1 MNGSV
6 NCRHCGK
13 LFCDE
18 HTMYQ
23 MKLSRSA
30 QHEPVRGL
38 WCRVCET
45 CYKSREGYNDRTG
58 AAVDH
63 TQAFKNLRRKN
74 VDKTILEI
82 SRLEK
87 RLTKLTQLLANPP
100 PEPGLSLWSLGGVKN
115 QRKQLEQSV
124 VDWEDDATVPRCPF
138 CQQEFSSYVFRR
150 HHCRVCGRVV
160 CADPLTDCSNDVP
173 LAVATRKSILTSSQ
187 LQLTLSADQDS
198 EKPTGQTAIDLRM
211 CKDCRHT
218 IFHRA
223 DFAASIAHRPPDT
236 KAYENLVAFEKG
248 ILQMLPKFHRLLHT
262 LQDPN
267 TPPTPAQLSDASRT
281 RKRLVDAFGHATIA
295 AKRVRDLPTTS
306 PTQQKLQQAI
316 YQSSYNFL
324 QLHMLP
330 LKALPKI
337 LKHASAAA
345 SASSNPSVNGH
356 IPSPLSNGN
365 TNTNAK
371 PANALASIHYNKIS
385 SPGGGGGTGSDD
397 GISISS
403 AGISL
408 SELEEQEKGLKEN
421 LMVLE
426 EQLFLVREQYQLA
439 KRGRRFDEAEALGRN
454 VKDLEGEVGRL
465 RGEVERVGVGFEG
478 LYAGGAGGSN

>member
-1 MNGSV
+1 
-6 NCRHCGK
+6 
-13 LFCDE
+13 
-18 HTMYQ
+18 
-23 MKLSRSA
+23 
-30 QHEPVRGL
+30 
-38 WCRVCET
+38 
-45 CYKSREGYNDRTG
+45 
-58 AAVDH
+58 
-63 TQAFKNLRRKN
+63 
-74 VDKTILEI
+74 
-82 SRLEK
+82 
-87 RLTKLTQLLANPP
+87 
-100 PEPGLSLWSLGGVKN
+100 
-115 QRKQLEQSV
+115 
-124 VDWEDDATVPRCPF
+124 
-138 CQQEFSSYVFRR
+138 
-150 HHCRVCGRVV
+150 
-160 CADPLTDCSNDVP
+160 
-173 LAVATRKSILTSSQ
+173 
-187 LQLTLSADQDS
+187 
-198 EKPTGQTAIDLRM
+198 M

-223 DFAASIAHRPPDT
+223 DFTASIAHRPPDT

-281 RKRLVDAFGHATIA
+281 RKRLVDAFGHATVA

-337 LKHASAAA
+337 LKHASASSAA
-345 SASSNPSVNGH
+345 GMNGH
-356 IPSPLSNGN
+356 IPSPLTNGN

-371 PANALASIHYNKIS
+371 PTGALSSIHFNKLS
-385 SPGGGGGTGSDD
+385 SPAGGNGSDD
-397 GISISS
+397 GSNISISS

-408 SELEEQEKGLKEN
+408 SELVEQEKGLKEN

-426 EQLFLVREQYQLA
+426 EQLFLVREQYQVA

-478 LYAGGAGGSN
+478 LYAGGNA